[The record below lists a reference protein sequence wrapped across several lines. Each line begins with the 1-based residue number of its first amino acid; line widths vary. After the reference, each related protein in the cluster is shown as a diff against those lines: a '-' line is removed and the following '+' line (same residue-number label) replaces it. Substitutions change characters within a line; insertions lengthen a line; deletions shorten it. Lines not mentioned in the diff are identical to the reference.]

1 MIKLIIRANKSYD
14 NMKEPNRTFFFI
26 LVLLPLI
33 IGSQFL
39 LTTIFG
45 DKGFIYWALWI
56 LILTIFRMIPI
67 FIDIKNKNVN

>member
-1 MIKLIIRANKSYD
+1 MIKLIIKANKSYD
-14 NMKEPNRTFFFI
+14 SMKEPNRTFFFI

-33 IGSQFL
+33 GSQFL

-45 DKGFIYWALWI
+45 NKGFIYWAFWI